1 MSDHIAVFTGMVV
14 NNSCPMRF
22 YPCENGEVTFVL
34 GQGRDD
40 FELTMG
46 LESVS
51 RFIRVAS
58 EALAADQAR
67 RG

>member
-1 MSDHIAVFTGMVV
+1 MTVFTGMVV
-14 NNSCPMRF
+14 NNSCPMRY
-22 YPCENGEVTFVL
+22 YPCDNGEVTFVL
-34 GQGRDD
+34 GQGGDD

-51 RFIRVAS
+51 RFIRIAG
-58 EALAADQAR
+58 EALAAEDQR